1 MEASG
6 DEKRLTVGRFQ
17 FSASAFQKAA
27 AHLRAMPDFVCW
39 VVIDEVGPLE
49 LRGEGFSAVLKE
61 LIENRNEGQTIVLVV
76 REELVV
82 KVAEYFSI
90 ASFIQVR
97 HANLLL

>member
-27 AHLRAMPDFVCW
+27 AHLRAVPDFVCW

-61 LIENRNEGQTIVLVV
+61 LIESRNEGQTIVLVV